1 MKTLTYQ
8 EKVLYGE
15 LIVVIA
21 AAIFYVHFLRVAP
34 PGTYPIKGILLFFA
48 LLMFCYRS
56 FHSRRSGDII
66 TDERDTMIDGIG
78 AQWANLVLAIG
89 VASILVMFWEHA
101 RPVSVQRMV
110 DHLFYLLMLS
120 IAVRIV
126 RQLVAYRTA
135 L

>member
-21 AAIFYVHFLRVAP
+21 AVIFYVHFIRVAP
-34 PGTYPIKGILLFFA
+34 PGTYPIHGILLFFA
-48 LLMFCYRS
+48 LLMICYRS

-66 TDERDTMIDGIG
+66 TDERDAMIDGLG

-89 VASILVMFWEHA
+89 VASILVMFWEHG
-101 RPVSVQRMV
+101 RPESVQA
-110 DHLFYLLMLS
+110 DS
-120 IAVRIV
+120 QDSCQGVRSA
-126 RQLVAYRTA
+126 RS
-135 L
+135 